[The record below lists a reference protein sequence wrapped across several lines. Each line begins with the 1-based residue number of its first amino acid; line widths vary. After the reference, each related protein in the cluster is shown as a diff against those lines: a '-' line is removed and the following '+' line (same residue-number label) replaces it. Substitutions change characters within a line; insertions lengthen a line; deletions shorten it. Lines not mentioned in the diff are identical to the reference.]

1 MTKAMTEVKLKPC
14 PFCGSEDFVLGFHEG
29 HNEMRVKCKRCKTL
43 FTIFDTPENAPK
55 LWNRRTYCY
64 QAERAVQDMTAEK
77 AIEVLNKIGEE
88 TNIEDTLKNLSN
100 SNIFTALKLAVHALE
115 KQVAKKLK
123 EVIRTSSNKK
133 SRVKAF
139 EHNYNH
145 QNWQDP
151 VPIPEYKEC
160 QWTDYQCPICNALI
174 KEGRPEFCWCC
185 GQAFDWSDETESENN
200 EKRDNS

>member
-1 MTKAMTEVKLKPC
+1 MTKAMTEVKLKPY

-100 SNIFTALKLAVHALE
+100 SNIFTALKLAVHAFE

-145 QNWQDP
+145 QNWQDQ
-151 VPIPEYKEC
+151 VPIPEYKEW
-160 QWTDYQCPICNALI
+160 QWTDYQCPIATPHQ
-174 KEGRPEFCWCC
+174 R
-185 GQAFDWSDETESENN
+185 GQT
-200 EKRDNS
+200 

>member
-29 HNEMRVKCKRCKTL
+29 HNEMRVKCKMCKTL

-64 QAERAVQDMTAEK
+64 QAERTVQDMTAEK
-77 AIEVLNKIGEE
+77 AIEVLNGIGEE

-100 SNIFTALKLAVHALE
+100 SNTFTALKLAAHALE
-115 KQVAKKLK
+115 KRVPKKPIK
-123 EVIRTSSNKK
+123 FDEQVIRYVQIYKCPFCL
-133 SRVKAF
+133 KAF
-139 EHNYNH
+139 TDGRVLNYCYH
-145 QNWQDP
+145 
-151 VPIPEYKEC
+151 
-160 QWTDYQCPICNALI
+160 
-174 KEGRPEFCWCC
+174 C
-185 GQAFDWSDETESENN
+185 GQAFDWSDEMESENN

>member
-1 MTKAMTEVKLKPC
+1 MTKAMTEVRLKPC

-77 AIEVLNKIGEE
+77 AIEVLNEIGEGA
-88 TNIEDTLKNLSN
+88 NIEDTLKNLSN
-100 SNIFTALKLAVHALE
+100 SNTFTALKLAVHALE
-115 KQVAKKLK
+115 KKVPKKPIK
-123 EVIRTSSNKK
+123 SVIRYVQTYKCPFCLK
-133 SRVKAF
+133 TFYGKGVR
-139 EHNYNH
+139 NYCYH
-145 QNWQDP
+145 
-151 VPIPEYKEC
+151 
-160 QWTDYQCPICNALI
+160 
-174 KEGRPEFCWCC
+174 C
-185 GQAFDWSDETESENN
+185 GQAFDWSDEMESENN

>member
-43 FTIFDTPENAPK
+43 FTIFDTPKNAPK

-64 QAERAVQDMTAEK
+64 QAERAVQNMTAEK
-77 AIEVLNKIGEE
+77 AIEVLNEIGEE

-100 SNIFTALKLAVHALE
+100 SNTFITARIGKIRCRYPSTKNGNGRTINAPFATPSSKRADLNFAG
-115 KQVAKKLK
+115 VADRLLTGQMKRK
-123 EVIRTSSNKK
+123 
-133 SRVKAF
+133 VK
-139 EHNYNH
+139 
-145 QNWQDP
+145 
-151 VPIPEYKEC
+151 
-160 QWTDYQCPICNALI
+160 
-174 KEGRPEFCWCC
+174 
-185 GQAFDWSDETESENN
+185 NN